1 MPGGFSFVD
10 RPLDGPVI
18 NVPRKA
24 DHKQKEPERIGTS
37 LVEDK
42 PLVKSITTCADCPNR
57 IGKNIS
63 PLDATGKGKRHIMIV
78 VDRPVKTKEG
88 YVWFGEDN
96 PILDVYD
103 AFDKMR
109 KKVPDTP
116 PFSFKDDVIVTG
128 VLTCP
133 VSSPL
138 PYEQCLAQL
147 ANKIKQYDP
156 YVIIAVG
163 AVATGAVLR
172 VYHPLHFP
180 PNYTTGHYFGR
191 SIPLTMNG
199 WSRWLVSVPGEA
211 EMNDYHNVEVRAVAV
226 GVWLKRLIANAY
238 AVENLY
244 ESGVKTV
251 QPYKQPDIKM
261 LSGTYEIIDVLR
273 TAMEAEYI
281 AFDYETNT
289 LDPEL
294 EGGKILT
301 ASIAWGNHNLEP
313 DGTAAFY
320 LTDSIVLSEWCKML
334 RSDVKKIGANIKFEE
349 RWSLVNLNTPV
360 NNWYW
365 DICVGARALDCQ
377 PGTAGLKYQTFVNFG
392 VIGYDDDVKDYID
405 GETHGFNM
413 LDRIPPTK
421 ILLYNGLDSYF
432 TYKCAKVQHNYL
444 GIPF

>member
-1 MPGGFSFVD
+1 MTGGFSFVD
-10 RPLDGPVI
+10 RPLEWKPIKNEKPVH
-18 NVPRKA
+18 R
-24 DHKQKEPERIGTS
+24 QKEPDEVKESIVGDR
-37 LVEDK
+37 
-42 PLVKSITTCADCPNR
+42 PLIKSITKCVDCPYR
-57 IGKNIS
+57 LS
-63 PLDATGKGKRHIMIV
+63 HDANPIDVSGHGKRHIMVV
-78 VDRPVKTKEG
+78 VDRPSKTKEG

-96 PILDVYD
+96 PILDVYH

-109 KKVPDTP
+109 EKVPETP
-116 PFSFKDDVIVTG
+116 PFSFKDDIVVAG
-128 VLTCP
+128 VLSCP
-133 VSSPL
+133 VKASL

-172 VYHPLHFP
+172 VYNPLHFQ
-180 PNYTTGHYFGR
+180 PNFSTGHYFGR
-191 SIPLTMNG
+191 SIPLTMDG
-199 WSRWLVSVPGEA
+199 WHRWLVSVPGEA
-211 EMNDYHNVEVRAVAV
+211 ELTEYKNVEVRSVAV

-238 AVENLY
+238 AIENLKEAGY
-244 ESGVKTV
+244 TTVK
-251 QPYKQPDIKM
+251 PYTQPDIKM
-261 LSGTYEIIDVLR
+261 VSGPEEIIR
-273 TAMEAEYI
+273 YIHEALDSEYI

-289 LDPEL
+289 LDPEV

-301 ASIAWGNHNLEP
+301 ASIAWGDHDLEP
-313 DGTAAFY
+313 KGTAAFY
-320 LTDSIVLSEWCKML
+320 LNDPNVIAEWCKML
-334 RSDVKKIGANIKFEE
+334 RSDTKKIGANIKFEE
-349 RWSLVNLNTPV
+349 RWSLVNLKTPV

-405 GETHGFNM
+405 DSGQGFNQ

-444 GIPF
+444 GLSF